1 MTAHR
6 LAASPAICWLA
17 MVLSKFEKI
26 YLASEQPKLTVFVK
40 PMFDLPG
47 IGLIGRFACSH
58 GTLPSFTLKS
68 QVKAG

>member
-1 MTAHR
+1 
-6 LAASPAICWLA
+6 